1 MNINLPVNFFLVND
15 EECLREYDEL
25 VGIEYP
31 VIEGAVAL
39 TSLYEHPH
47 DCAVCV
53 VFFPKLLELE
63 PLQIMFTLVHE
74 SVHVFDFIMEYLG
87 VHPTVD
93 KEIRAYSIESIY
105 AQLWDNYCNLKKA
118 REKCLSN

>member
-15 EECLREYDEL
+15 EERLREYDEL

-31 VIEGAVAL
+31 VVEGVVAL
-39 TSLYEHPH
+39 TALYEHPQ

-93 KEIRAYSIESIY
+93 KEIRAYSIENIY

>member
-1 MNINLPVNFFLVND
+1 MNINLPVNFYLVND
-15 EECLREYDEL
+15 EERLREYDEL

-31 VIEGAVAL
+31 ILEGSIAL
-39 TSLYEHPH
+39 TSLFEHP
-47 DCAVCV
+47 DVPAVCV
-53 VFFPKLLELE
+53 VFFPTM
-63 PLQIMFTLVHE
+63 LQIEPIQVMLILVHE

-87 VHPTVD
+87 VNPIVD
-93 KEIRAYSIESIY
+93 KEIRAYSIENIY

>member
-15 EECLREYDEL
+15 EERLREYDEL

-31 VIEGAVAL
+31 VVEGVVAL
-39 TSLYEHPH
+39 TSLYEHPQN
-47 DCAVCV
+47 CAVCV
-53 VFFPKLLELE
+53 VFFPRLLELE

-87 VHPTVD
+87 VHPVVD